1 MAIRSL
7 TPRPSKQCLTSPG
20 ATTRT
25 PKPAP
30 EPDCAL
36 FSCSSAILWERGC
49 KIGTSWEIDH
59 LCEISTLPHMC
70 RFSAAGMMLY
80 LRAEAAGG
88 RKAPRHEVAGS
99 WAVASSE
106 CYGDLM
112 STPSLDGWR
121 DANTTRPS
129 CLPHGRWAECSR
141 HLGGCLDRLN
151 ARSVH

>member
-1 MAIRSL
+1 MLSRNSTAVRLSWALASQHENIVQPLVILLHKIISQR
-7 TPRPSKQCLTSPG
+7 TEDKAMRQPGQPPMRG
-20 ATTRT
+20 ATNVTHF
-25 PKPAP
+25 PFP
-30 EPDCAL
+30 L
-36 FSCSSAILWERGC
+36 V
-49 KIGTSWEIDH
+49 
-59 LCEISTLPHMC
+59 C

-129 CLPHGRWAECSR
+129 CLPHGRSAECRR
-141 HLGGCLDRLN
+141 HFGEYSDRIN
-151 ARSVH
+151 ARSVP